1 MVIVNQDS
9 RGFFEALVGDGRPL
23 IALMSICLGLSG
35 LFAILQSATGH
46 FLPHDIE
53 FLAMTA
59 EDLCGVNE
67 CRVVHF
73 MFHDRVSFGGSLVA
87 LAALYLWLAE
97 FPLRAGERWAWWTL
111 VVSGV
116 LGFGSFLT
124 YLGYGYLDTWHGAA
138 TLLLLP
144 CFGGGVWKLRSLVKP
159 QADGWNGDP
168 GLSPFLTPAR
178 WTDWGSWAGVGRAC
192 LLLSAL
198 GTIGAGL
205 TIQTIGMTSVFV
217 PSDLVFVG
225 LDAARLDAI
234 NPRLIPLIAHDRA
247 GFGGGIAT
255 AGFLTFAVVWFAE
268 PCRSL
273 WQCLFVA
280 GIAGWTTAIGIHPV
294 IGYTDTLHLAPA
306 VVGGSLYFV
315 GLGLMRPLFYRRRT
329 GERSNTASG
338 LSILQ

>member
-1 MVIVNQDS
+1 M
-9 RGFFEALVGDGRPL
+9 GDGRPL
-23 IALMSICLGLSG
+23 IAVTGVCLGLSG
-35 LFAILQSATGH
+35 VFAILQSATGH
-46 FLPHDIE
+46 FLPHDVA
-53 FLAMTA
+53 FLAMSA
-59 EDLCGVNE
+59 EDLCGMNE
-67 CRVVHF
+67 CRIVHF

-97 FPLRAGERWAWWTL
+97 FPLRARERWSWWAL
-111 VVSGV
+111 LGSGV

-144 CFGGGVWKLRSLVKP
+144 CFAGGVWKLRSIVKP
-159 QADGWNGDP
+159 QADSSLDARVHSALLQPASW
-168 GLSPFLTPAR
+168 AR
-178 WTDWGSWAGVGRAC
+178 WRTLAGMGRVC

-205 TIQTIGMTSVFV
+205 TIQIIGMTSVFV
-217 PSDLVFVG
+217 PSDLVFMGVDPTE
-225 LDAARLDAI
+225 LDAV

-255 AGFLTFAVVWFAE
+255 AGFLTFAVVWFGR

-273 WQCLFVA
+273 WQALFIA

-294 IGYTDTLHLAPA
+294 IGYNDALHLAPA
-306 VVGGSLYFV
+306 VVGAVLFLV
-315 GLGLMRPLFYRRRT
+315 GLMLVRPICYS
-329 GERSNTASG
+329 ERVAED
-338 LSILQ
+338 